1 MIETSG
7 LSVRRGETELFG
19 GLDLR
24 IEAGESVRLAGPNGC
39 GKSTL
44 LAVFAG
50 LCSPSAGSATIAGHA
65 PGARAVRA
73 LRGFLQEPPP
83 LYEHLTAYE
92 QLALVARLWGVRKK
106 ALLDRAEALDLAHCR
121 DVLVGELSLGQRKK
135 LGYVCA
141 TAHEPRLLLLDEPFN
156 ALDPAAVTAVTDDL
170 RRRGREGLTTVL
182 VSHLDIGEPLLID
195 RTIDLGAL
203 APTTGDG
210 E

>member
-1 MIETSG
+1 MIATSG
-7 LSVRRGETELFG
+7 LSVRRGGTELFG
-19 GLDLR
+19 GLDLH
-24 IEAGESVRLAGPNGC
+24 IEAGQSVRLAGPNGC

-50 LCSPSAGSATIAGHA
+50 LCTPSAGSVTIAGRD
-65 PGARAVRA
+65 PGDRAVRA

-83 LYEHLTAYE
+83 LYEHLTTGE
-92 QLALVARLWGVRKK
+92 QLALVGRLWGVRKK
-106 ALLDRAEALDLAHCR
+106 ALLDRAGALGLADRR

-156 ALDPAAVTAVTDDL
+156 ALDPEAVASVTDDL
-170 RRRGREGLTTVL
+170 RRRVRDGLTTVL
-182 VSHLDIGEPLLID
+182 VSHLDTGEPLLID

-203 APTTGDG
+203 APKTGDG